1 MKQWVGLGKFL
12 AGHMQVI
19 VPICVALGVLFPQ
32 QIGVLKPIVPA
43 LFAFM
48 TFQGALSNTF
58 HQVAEVFRRPLHLIL
73 ALLVSAALIPI
84 VAYAMGSLFFG
95 SNPNLVCGIVLEYS
109 VPVAV
114 TAFMWI
120 SMFGGNGPLAL
131 TIILT
136 SSVISPV
143 TIPLTLKL
151 LLGATVSIDVPSMMQ
166 DMAFMI
172 AIPAVLGIVINE
184 LTRGWGHE
192 KLSPVLSPACKFMMM
207 GVIASNSTAMS
218 EYVLHMNAVRLEV
231 ALFILVFA
239 ISGFVVGF
247 LVAHTL
253 HLPYSETTTMCFTC
267 GMRNIS
273 SGAVIATQY
282 FPGEVV
288 FPVMCGTLFQQV
300 LASLI
305 GHLFE
310 RLTGEERAAQRK
322 RVEAGRDAMARQTVR
337 ITRVLVLLYERFQM
351 RTQALSIDI
360 ERCLSIDLGQ
370 TIADKVG
377 RNHPT
382 WQRLG
387 NGPTAQVIEEQVVR
401 LCATTVVL
409 VQDIAQSYLDRI
421 GEEIRLGLVSRVIAG
436 SDSLRG

>member
-32 QIGVLKPIVPA
+32 QIGVLKPIVPT

-73 ALLVSAALIPI
+73 ALLVSAVLIPI
-84 VAYAMGSLFFG
+84 AAYAMGSLFFG

-166 DMAFMI
+166 NMAFMI

-192 KLSPVLSPACKFMMM
+192 KLSPALSPACKFMMM

-218 EYVLHMNAVRLEV
+218 EYVLHMNVGALGSRPLYSGRSPSAALSSAFWSPVRCICRIARRPPC
-231 ALFILVFA
+231 ALPAACA
-239 ISGFVVGF
+239 ISLRAPSSPHSTFP
-247 LVAHTL
+247 ARSCS
-253 HLPYSETTTMCFTC
+253 PSCAARCFSRC
-267 GMRNIS
+267 SPRLSGIS
-273 SGAVIATQY
+273 
-282 FPGEVV
+282 
-288 FPVMCGTLFQQV
+288 
-300 LASLI
+300 
-305 GHLFE
+305 
-310 RLTGEERAAQRK
+310 
-322 RVEAGRDAMARQTVR
+322 
-337 ITRVLVLLYERFQM
+337 
-351 RTQALSIDI
+351 LS
-360 ERCLSIDLGQ
+360 
-370 TIADKVG
+370 A
-377 RNHPT
+377 
-382 WQRLG
+382 
-387 NGPTAQVIEEQVVR
+387 
-401 LCATTVVL
+401 
-409 VQDIAQSYLDRI
+409 
-421 GEEIRLGLVSRVIAG
+421 
-436 SDSLRG
+436 

>member
-12 AGHMQVI
+12 AGRMQVI

-32 QIGVLKPIVPA
+32 QIGVLKPIVPT

-58 HQVAEVFRRPLHLIL
+58 HQVTEVFRRPLHLVL
-73 ALLVSAALIPI
+73 ALLVSAVLIPI
-84 VAYAMGSLFFG
+84 AAYAMGSLFFG

-151 LLGATVSIDVPSMMQ
+151 LLGATVAIDVPGMMQ
-166 DMAFMI
+166 NMSFMI

-192 KLSPVLSPACKFMMM
+192 KLSPALSPACKFMMM

-231 ALFILVFA
+231 ALFA

-247 LVAHTL
+247 LVARAL

-300 LASLI
+300 LASII

-310 RLTGEERAAQRK
+310 CLTGEERAAQRK
-322 RVEAGRDAMARQTVR
+322 RVEAGRDAM
-337 ITRVLVLLYERFQM
+337 
-351 RTQALSIDI
+351 
-360 ERCLSIDLGQ
+360 
-370 TIADKVG
+370 G
-377 RNHPT
+377 R
-382 WQRLG
+382 
-387 NGPTAQVIEEQVVR
+387 
-401 LCATTVVL
+401 
-409 VQDIAQSYLDRI
+409 
-421 GEEIRLGLVSRVIAG
+421 
-436 SDSLRG
+436 

>member
-1 MKQWVGLGKFL
+1 
-12 AGHMQVI
+12 
-19 VPICVALGVLFPQ
+19 
-32 QIGVLKPIVPA
+32 
-43 LFAFM
+43 
-48 TFQGALSNTF
+48 
-58 HQVAEVFRRPLHLIL
+58 
-73 ALLVSAALIPI
+73 
-84 VAYAMGSLFFG
+84 
-95 SNPNLVCGIVLEYS
+95 
-109 VPVAV
+109 
-114 TAFMWI
+114 MWI

-192 KLSPVLSPACKFMMM
+192 KLSPALSPACKFMMM

-218 EYVLHMNAVRLEV
+218 EYVLRMNAMRLEV
-231 ALFILVFA
+231 ALFILTFA
-239 ISGFVVGF
+239 ISGFIVGF
-247 LVAHTL
+247 LIARAL

-300 LASLI
+300 LASFI

-322 RVEAGRDAMARQTVR
+322 RVEAGRDAMAR
-337 ITRVLVLLYERFQM
+337 
-351 RTQALSIDI
+351 
-360 ERCLSIDLGQ
+360 
-370 TIADKVG
+370 
-377 RNHPT
+377 
-382 WQRLG
+382 
-387 NGPTAQVIEEQVVR
+387 
-401 LCATTVVL
+401 
-409 VQDIAQSYLDRI
+409 
-421 GEEIRLGLVSRVIAG
+421 
-436 SDSLRG
+436 

>member
-1 MKQWVGLGKFL
+1 MNTCPHCHIRVGGDTAYCPLCQNRLSGPAGEPYFPATAPRIHRASLLYKIVAFVLSALIVVAGAFDFL
-12 AGHMQVI
+12 LMEDTPHRHFSILMAVWA
-19 VPICVALGVLFPQ
+19 VAVLRVVRAVLRRRFNGPR
-32 QIGVLKPIVPA
+32 QIFNL
-43 LFAFM
+43 L
-48 TFQGALSNTF
+48 
-58 HQVAEVFRRPLHLIL
+58 
-73 ALLVSAALIPI
+73 LLVSALLIPI
-84 VAYAMGSLFFG
+84 AAYAMGSLFFG

-166 DMAFMI
+166 NMAFMI

-192 KLSPVLSPACKFMMM
+192 KLSPALSPACKFMMM

-218 EYVLHMNAVRLEV
+218 EYMLHMNVERLEV

-239 ISGFVVGF
+239 INGFVVGF
-247 LVAHTL
+247 LVARAL

-300 LASLI
+300 LASII

-310 RLTGEERAAQRK
+310 RLTGEERAKQRK
-322 RVEAGRDAMARQTVR
+322 RVEAGRDAMAR
-337 ITRVLVLLYERFQM
+337 
-351 RTQALSIDI
+351 
-360 ERCLSIDLGQ
+360 
-370 TIADKVG
+370 
-377 RNHPT
+377 
-382 WQRLG
+382 
-387 NGPTAQVIEEQVVR
+387 
-401 LCATTVVL
+401 
-409 VQDIAQSYLDRI
+409 
-421 GEEIRLGLVSRVIAG
+421 
-436 SDSLRG
+436 

>member
-1 MKQWVGLGKFL
+1 MKQWTGLGKFL

-58 HQVAEVFRRPLHLIL
+58 HQVAEVFHRPLHLIL

-84 VAYAMGSLFFG
+84 AAYAMGSLFFG

-166 DMAFMI
+166 NMAFMI

-231 ALFILVFA
+231 ASLFW
-239 ISGFVVGF
+239 
-247 LVAHTL
+247 
-253 HLPYSETTTMCFTC
+253 
-267 GMRNIS
+267 S
-273 SGAVIATQY
+273 SPSV
-282 FPGEVV
+282 
-288 FPVMCGTLFQQV
+288 
-300 LASLI
+300 
-305 GHLFE
+305 
-310 RLTGEERAAQRK
+310 
-322 RVEAGRDAMARQTVR
+322 
-337 ITRVLVLLYERFQM
+337 
-351 RTQALSIDI
+351 ALSSVFWSPIRCI
-360 ERCLSIDLGQ
+360 CHIARRPPCALPAACVTSLRAPSSPRSTFRAKSCFPSCAERCFSRYSPRLSGI
-370 TIADKVG
+370 
-377 RNHPT
+377 
-382 WQRLG
+382 
-387 NGPTAQVIEEQVVR
+387 
-401 LCATTVVL
+401 
-409 VQDIAQSYLDRI
+409 
-421 GEEIRLGLVSRVIAG
+421 
-436 SDSLRG
+436 SLSV

>member
-32 QIGVLKPIVPA
+32 QIGVLKPIVPT

-58 HQVAEVFRRPLHLIL
+58 HQVTEVFRRPLHLVL
-73 ALLVSAALIPI
+73 ALLVSAVLIPI
-84 VAYAMGSLFFG
+84 AAYAMGSLFFG

-166 DMAFMI
+166 NMAFMI
-172 AIPAVLGIVINE
+172 AIPAVLGIAINE

-218 EYVLHMNAVRLEV
+218 EYVLHINAVRLEV
-231 ALFILVFA
+231 AL
-239 ISGFVVGF
+239 SGFVVGF
-247 LVAHTL
+247 LVARAL

-300 LASLI
+300 LASII

-310 RLTGEERAAQRK
+310 CLTCEERTKQRK
-322 RVEAGRDAMARQTVR
+322 RVEAGRDAMAR
-337 ITRVLVLLYERFQM
+337 
-351 RTQALSIDI
+351 
-360 ERCLSIDLGQ
+360 
-370 TIADKVG
+370 
-377 RNHPT
+377 
-382 WQRLG
+382 
-387 NGPTAQVIEEQVVR
+387 
-401 LCATTVVL
+401 
-409 VQDIAQSYLDRI
+409 
-421 GEEIRLGLVSRVIAG
+421 
-436 SDSLRG
+436 

>member
-1 MKQWVGLGKFL
+1 MKQWAGLGKFL
-12 AGHMQVI
+12 AGHMQII

-58 HQVAEVFRRPLHLIL
+58 HQVAEVFHRPLHLIL
-73 ALLVSAALIPI
+73 ALLVSAVLIPI
-84 VAYAMGSLFFG
+84 AAYAMGSLFFG

-131 TIILT
+131 TIILA

-192 KLSPVLSPACKFMMM
+192 KLSPALSPACKFMMM

-239 ISGFVVGF
+239 VSGFVVGF
-247 LVAHTL
+247 LVAHAL

-322 RVEAGRDAMARQTVR
+322 RVEAGRNAMAR
-337 ITRVLVLLYERFQM
+337 
-351 RTQALSIDI
+351 
-360 ERCLSIDLGQ
+360 
-370 TIADKVG
+370 
-377 RNHPT
+377 
-382 WQRLG
+382 
-387 NGPTAQVIEEQVVR
+387 
-401 LCATTVVL
+401 
-409 VQDIAQSYLDRI
+409 
-421 GEEIRLGLVSRVIAG
+421 
-436 SDSLRG
+436 

>member
-1 MKQWVGLGKFL
+1 M
-12 AGHMQVI
+12 
-19 VPICVALGVLFPQ
+19 
-32 QIGVLKPIVPA
+32 
-43 LFAFM
+43 
-48 TFQGALSNTF
+48 
-58 HQVAEVFRRPLHLIL
+58 AEVFHRPLHLIL
-73 ALLVSAALIPI
+73 ALFVSAALIPI
-84 VAYAMGSLFFG
+84 AAYAMGSLFFG

-151 LLGATVSIDVPSMMQ
+151 LLGATVAIDVPSMMQ
-166 DMAFMI
+166 NMAFMI

-184 LTRGWGHE
+184 LTHGWGHE
-192 KLSPVLSPACKFMMM
+192 KLSPALSPACKFMMM

-239 ISGFVVGF
+239 ISGFVVGI
-247 LVAHTL
+247 LVARAL

-305 GHLFE
+305 GHFFE

-322 RVEAGRDAMARQTVR
+322 RVEAGRDAMAR
-337 ITRVLVLLYERFQM
+337 
-351 RTQALSIDI
+351 
-360 ERCLSIDLGQ
+360 
-370 TIADKVG
+370 
-377 RNHPT
+377 
-382 WQRLG
+382 
-387 NGPTAQVIEEQVVR
+387 
-401 LCATTVVL
+401 
-409 VQDIAQSYLDRI
+409 
-421 GEEIRLGLVSRVIAG
+421 
-436 SDSLRG
+436 

>member
-1 MKQWVGLGKFL
+1 MKQWTGLGKFL

-84 VAYAMGSLFFG
+84 AAYAMGSLSFG

-151 LLGATVSIDVPSMMQ
+151 LLGATVSIDVPSDQRAHARMGARKTLPRALARLQ
-166 DMAFMI
+166 IHDDGRYR
-172 AIPAVLGIVINE
+172 LQ
-184 LTRGWGHE
+184 LHRHE
-192 KLSPVLSPACKFMMM
+192 RV
-207 GVIASNSTAMS
+207 
-218 EYVLHMNAVRLEV
+218 
-231 ALFILVFA
+231 
-239 ISGFVVGF
+239 
-247 LVAHTL
+247 
-253 HLPYSETTTMCFTC
+253 
-267 GMRNIS
+267 
-273 SGAVIATQY
+273 
-282 FPGEVV
+282 
-288 FPVMCGTLFQQV
+288 
-300 LASLI
+300 
-305 GHLFE
+305 
-310 RLTGEERAAQRK
+310 RAAHERGALGSRPLYFGLRHQWLCR
-322 RVEAGRDAMARQTVR
+322 RFSGRPYAASA
-337 ITRVLVLLYERFQM
+337 I
-351 RTQALSIDI
+351 
-360 ERCLSIDLGQ
+360 
-370 TIADKVG
+370 
-377 RNHPT
+377 
-382 WQRLG
+382 
-387 NGPTAQVIEEQVVR
+387 
-401 LCATTVVL
+401 
-409 VQDIAQSYLDRI
+409 
-421 GEEIRLGLVSRVIAG
+421 
-436 SDSLRG
+436 

>member
-1 MKQWVGLGKFL
+1 MKHILLLGTGGPIACKHGDSGLTPLLTGDELLSYVPAARSFCEVE
-12 AGHMQVI
+12 AIQVLNIDSTNIHPKHWQLLCHVLEENYDNYDGFVICHGTDTMAYTAAAMSYLVQHSKKPI
-19 VPICVALGVLFPQ
+19 VIT
-32 QIGVLKPIVPA
+32 GVLKPIVPT

-73 ALLVSAALIPI
+73 ALFVSAVLIPI
-84 VAYAMGSLFFG
+84 AAYAMGSLFFG

-151 LLGATVSIDVPSMMQ
+151 LLDATVSIDVPSMMQ

-192 KLSPVLSPACKFMMM
+192 KLSPALSPACKFMMM

-218 EYVLHMNAVRLEV
+218 EYVLHMNTVRLEV

-247 LVAHTL
+247 LVARAL

-300 LASLI
+300 LASTI

-310 RLTGEERAAQRK
+310 RLTGEERAKQRK
-322 RVEAGRDAMARQTVR
+322 RVKAGRDAMAR
-337 ITRVLVLLYERFQM
+337 
-351 RTQALSIDI
+351 
-360 ERCLSIDLGQ
+360 
-370 TIADKVG
+370 
-377 RNHPT
+377 
-382 WQRLG
+382 
-387 NGPTAQVIEEQVVR
+387 
-401 LCATTVVL
+401 
-409 VQDIAQSYLDRI
+409 
-421 GEEIRLGLVSRVIAG
+421 
-436 SDSLRG
+436 

>member
-32 QIGVLKPIVPA
+32 QIGVLKPIVPT

-58 HQVAEVFRRPLHLIL
+58 HQVTEVFRRPLHLVL
-73 ALLVSAALIPI
+73 ALLVSAVLIPI
-84 VAYAMGSLFFG
+84 AAYAMGSLFFG

-166 DMAFMI
+166 NMAFMI
-172 AIPAVLGIVINE
+172 AIPAVLGIAINE

-218 EYVLHMNAVRLEV
+218 EYVLHINAVRLEV
-231 ALFILVFA
+231 ALFIW
-239 ISGFVVGF
+239 
-247 LVAHTL
+247 
-253 HLPYSETTTMCFTC
+253 
-267 GMRNIS
+267 S
-273 SGAVIATQY
+273 SPSA
-282 FPGEVV
+282 
-288 FPVMCGTLFQQV
+288 
-300 LASLI
+300 
-305 GHLFE
+305 
-310 RLTGEERAAQRK
+310 
-322 RVEAGRDAMARQTVR
+322 
-337 ITRVLVLLYERFQM
+337 
-351 RTQALSIDI
+351 ALSSVFWSHV
-360 ERCLSIDLGQ
+360 RCICH
-370 TIADKVG
+370 IA
-377 RNHPT
+377 R
-382 WQRLG
+382 RL
-387 NGPTAQVIEEQVVR
+387 PCA
-401 LCATTVVL
+401 LPAACAT
-409 VQDIAQSYLDRI
+409 
-421 GEEIRLGLVSRVIAG
+421 
-436 SDSLRG
+436 SLRVPSLPRSTFRARSCSPSCAARCFSRCWPRLSGISLSA

>member
-1 MKQWVGLGKFL
+1 
-12 AGHMQVI
+12 
-19 VPICVALGVLFPQ
+19 
-32 QIGVLKPIVPA
+32 
-43 LFAFM
+43 M

-58 HQVAEVFRRPLHLIL
+58 HQVAEVFHRPLHLVL
-73 ALLVSAALIPI
+73 ALLVSAVLIPI
-84 VAYAMGSLFFG
+84 AAYAMGSLFFG

-143 TIPLTLKL
+143 TIPFTLKL

-166 DMAFMI
+166 NMAFMI
-172 AIPAVLGIVINE
+172 AIPAVLGIVMNE

-192 KLSPVLSPACKFMMM
+192 KLSPALSPACKFMMM

-218 EYVLHMNAVRLEV
+218 EYVLHMNVERLEV

-239 ISGFVVGF
+239 ISGFIIGV
-247 LVAHTL
+247 LIARAL

-288 FPVMCGTLFQQV
+288 FPVMCGTLFQQL
-300 LASLI
+300 LASLV
-305 GHLFE
+305 G
-310 RLTGEERAAQRK
+310 RAMTRAVGR
-322 RVEAGRDAMARQTVR
+322 RDAPQG
-337 ITRVLVLLYERFQM
+337 QKG
-351 RTQALSIDI
+351 
-360 ERCLSIDLGQ
+360 RCDE
-370 TIADKVG
+370 G
-377 RNHPT
+377 R
-382 WQRLG
+382 G
-387 NGPTAQVIEEQVVR
+387 
-401 LCATTVVL
+401 
-409 VQDIAQSYLDRI
+409 
-421 GEEIRLGLVSRVIAG
+421 
-436 SDSLRG
+436 

>member
-1 MKQWVGLGKFL
+1 MKQWIGLGKFL
-12 AGHMQVI
+12 AGHMQII

-58 HQVAEVFRRPLHLIL
+58 HQVADVFHRPLHLVL
-73 ALLVSAALIPI
+73 ALLVSAVLIPTA
-84 VAYAMGSLFFG
+84 AYAMGRYSWLQSQPGLRHRARVQRTRG
-95 SNPNLVCGIVLEYS
+95 SHCLYVDQHVR
-109 VPVAV
+109 
-114 TAFMWI
+114 
-120 SMFGGNGPLAL
+120 GNGPLAL

-166 DMAFMI
+166 NMAFMI
-172 AIPAVLGIVINE
+172 AIPAVLGIVMNE

-192 KLSPVLSPACKFMMM
+192 KLSPALSPACKFMMM

-218 EYVLHMNAVRLEV
+218 EYVLHMNVERLEV
-231 ALFILVFA
+231 ALFILIFA
-239 ISGFVVGF
+239 VSGFVVGI
-247 LVAHTL
+247 LVARAL

-322 RVEAGRDAMARQTVR
+322 RVEAGRDAM
-337 ITRVLVLLYERFQM
+337 TR
-351 RTQALSIDI
+351 
-360 ERCLSIDLGQ
+360 
-370 TIADKVG
+370 
-377 RNHPT
+377 
-382 WQRLG
+382 
-387 NGPTAQVIEEQVVR
+387 
-401 LCATTVVL
+401 
-409 VQDIAQSYLDRI
+409 
-421 GEEIRLGLVSRVIAG
+421 
-436 SDSLRG
+436 

>member
-32 QIGVLKPIVPA
+32 QIGVLKPIVPT

-58 HQVAEVFRRPLHLIL
+58 HQVTEVFRRPLHLVL
-73 ALLVSAALIPI
+73 ALLVSAVLIPI
-84 VAYAMGSLFFG
+84 AAYAMGSLFFG

-166 DMAFMI
+166 NMAFMI
-172 AIPAVLGIVINE
+172 AIPAVLGIAINE

-218 EYVLHMNAVRLEV
+218 EYVLHINAVRLEV
-231 ALFILVFA
+231 ALF
-239 ISGFVVGF
+239 VVGF
-247 LVAHTL
+247 LVARAL

-300 LASLI
+300 LASII

-310 RLTGEERAAQRK
+310 CLTCEERTKQRK
-322 RVEAGRDAMARQTVR
+322 RVEAGRDAMAR
-337 ITRVLVLLYERFQM
+337 
-351 RTQALSIDI
+351 
-360 ERCLSIDLGQ
+360 
-370 TIADKVG
+370 
-377 RNHPT
+377 
-382 WQRLG
+382 
-387 NGPTAQVIEEQVVR
+387 
-401 LCATTVVL
+401 
-409 VQDIAQSYLDRI
+409 
-421 GEEIRLGLVSRVIAG
+421 
-436 SDSLRG
+436 

>member
-32 QIGVLKPIVPA
+32 QIGVLKPIVPT

-58 HQVAEVFRRPLHLIL
+58 HQVAEVFHRPL
-73 ALLVSAALIPI
+73 
-84 VAYAMGSLFFG
+84 
-95 SNPNLVCGIVLEYS
+95 LEYS

-166 DMAFMI
+166 NMAFMI

-192 KLSPVLSPACKFMMM
+192 KLSPALSPACKFMMM

-218 EYVLHMNAVRLEV
+218 EYVLHMNMVRLEV
-231 ALFILVFA
+231 ALFILAFA
-239 ISGFVVGF
+239 ISGFIIGI
-247 LVAHTL
+247 LVARVL

-288 FPVMCGTLFQQV
+288 FPVMCGTMFQQV

-310 RLTGEERAAQRK
+310 RLTGEERAKQRK
-322 RVEAGRDAMARQTVR
+322 RVEAGRDAMAR
-337 ITRVLVLLYERFQM
+337 
-351 RTQALSIDI
+351 
-360 ERCLSIDLGQ
+360 
-370 TIADKVG
+370 
-377 RNHPT
+377 
-382 WQRLG
+382 
-387 NGPTAQVIEEQVVR
+387 
-401 LCATTVVL
+401 
-409 VQDIAQSYLDRI
+409 
-421 GEEIRLGLVSRVIAG
+421 
-436 SDSLRG
+436 

>member
-12 AGHMQVI
+12 AGHMQII

-73 ALLVSAALIPI
+73 ALLVSAVLIPI
-84 VAYAMGSLFFG
+84 AAYAMGSLFFG

-192 KLSPVLSPACKFMMM
+192 KLSRALDRLQVHDDGCHRVQLHRHERVRPAH
-207 GVIASNSTAMS
+207 
-218 EYVLHMNAVRLEV
+218 E
-231 ALFILVFA
+231 
-239 ISGFVVGF
+239 
-247 LVAHTL
+247 
-253 HLPYSETTTMCFTC
+253 
-267 GMRNIS
+267 
-273 SGAVIATQY
+273 
-282 FPGEVV
+282 
-288 FPVMCGTLFQQV
+288 
-300 LASLI
+300 
-305 GHLFE
+305 
-310 RLTGEERAAQRK
+310 
-322 RVEAGRDAMARQTVR
+322 RDASGSRP
-337 ITRVLVLLYERFQM
+337 LYF
-351 RTQALSIDI
+351 
-360 ERCLSIDLGQ
+360 DL
-370 TIADKVG
+370 
-377 RNHPT
+377 RH
-382 WQRLG
+382 QRLCRRFSG
-387 NGPTAQVIEEQVVR
+387 RP
-401 LCATTVVL
+401 CAASAV
-409 VQDIAQSYLDRI
+409 
-421 GEEIRLGLVSRVIAG
+421 
-436 SDSLRG
+436 